1 MQRMGR
7 RLGAVALLAL
17 LVRAVIPSGYML
29 AAAETAGGRYLTVQM
44 CSGHAAQVID
54 LDTSKPVD
62 PSKLAKSEKPQNEK
76 PKGDQQQAPC
86 VFGGAPALGEPVSFA
101 EPVEFFAERGVDFSI
116 IHDVRPGR
124 GIPAPPPPS
133 TGPPSLI

>member
-1 MQRMGR
+1 MGR
-7 RLGAVALLAL
+7 RLGAIALLAL

-54 LDTSKPVD
+54 LDAGTPVD
-62 PSKLAKSEKPQNEK
+62 PSKLAKSEKPKNDSK
-76 PKGDQQQAPC
+76 QAPC
-86 VFGGAPALGEPVSFA
+86 VFGGAHALGEPVSVA
-101 EPVEFFAERGVDFSI
+101 EPIEFLAERDVGFDIVR
-116 IHDVRPGR
+116 DVRPGR

-133 TGPPSLI
+133 TGPPSQI